1 MNYAKAVHHLEAPPR
16 TRPDLTGS
24 SSEPWISKSAI
35 IRLQDLLTTDMR
47 GLEWGS
53 GASTLWYSQRL
64 KELHTYEH
72 TQLWFTKLRDYID
85 SHFDDTN
92 ISLFHVASTITGEP
106 QYQGAKD
113 GYFEEYS
120 KAPHSS
126 GLYDAIFV
134 DGRARS
140 ACLKTAVTKL
150 NSGGVLV
157 LDDARRNYDV
167 SVVPSEWICEEH
179 YNEVY
184 ATKIWLRPR

>member
-1 MNYAKAVHHLEAPPR
+1 MIQMKVLEAPSR

-24 SSEPWISKSAI
+24 PSEPWVSKSAI

-72 TQLWFTKLRDYID
+72 NESWFLKLKDHID
-85 SHFDDTN
+85 NHLDASN

-140 ACLKTAVTKL
+140 ACLKTAVAKL
-150 NSGGVLV
+150 NPGGILV

-167 SVVPSEWICEEH
+167 SVVPQDWICEEH